1 MFGTGLLKGLGV
13 TFKRMADTYI
23 DDVKH
28 IPSRYAY
35 GKDAMR
41 QMPDEKGIFTIQYPE
56 EKRELPERFRYI
68 PMLIYDTP
76 KQEDRCTA
84 CGICAKVCPPQC
96 IWIVRDSDE
105 SGKPIPRPGEFYIDA
120 SICMS
125 CGFCAEFCPFD
136 AIKMNHD
143 YELAVYDRYPSLVY
157 NMTELTVP
165 VEYYASIWPTQYEEE
180 EQRRA
185 EEEAK
190 KAAKQAAKAKPAA
203 KAAPAAEAKP
213 APAPEAK
220 PAVVAAAAA
229 VAAQAPAPTPAAPPA
244 VAAAAA
250 APAPAPAKP
259 AVTAAAA
266 GSVFARLPN
275 PAKTSGGY
283 TVEQITQRRVVA
295 YDRYKARKGPDAKVL
310 HGAGEAVAAPPAA
323 ASPVAATAEVAAVE
337 PVVETVVAVE
347 PVVEAVAAPMVEAPA
362 PVVEAVAEVVEA
374 IAPPPMAAAAA
385 GASPFHRLPNAA
397 KTSGGYTVE
406 EIAERREK
414 AYARYKARK
423 GADAKELH

>member
-13 TFKRMADTYI
+13 TFKRLADTYV

-35 GKDAMR
+35 GRDAIR
-41 QMPDEKGIFTIQYPE
+41 QTPDEKGLFTIQYPE
-56 EKRELPERFRYI
+56 EKRQLPERFRYI

-96 IWIVRDSDE
+96 IWIARDMDE
-105 SGKPIPRPGEFYIDA
+105 NGKPIPHPGEFYIDA

-143 YELAVYDRYPSLVY
+143 YELAVYERYPNLVY

-180 EQRRA
+180 ERRRA

-190 KAAKQAAKAKPAA
+190 KAARQAGKGKPKDGAAAPPAA
-203 KAAPAAEAKP
+203 KAAATAKAAAPAAEVKP
-213 APAPEAK
+213 
-220 PAVVAAAAA
+220 
-229 VAAQAPAPTPAAPPA
+229 
-244 VAAAAA
+244 
-250 APAPAPAKP
+250 APAPAPAAAATPAPAPTAEVKP
-259 AVTAAAA
+259 APAPAPAAATTPAAAIPASAAAA
-266 GSVFARLPN
+266 GSVFARLPNPTKTSGGYTVEQIAERRAVAYERYKTRKGPDAKVLHDAGAPAATTMSMAAAPAESAAPEPVAQTPAPVKPVATAPAPPVVEAVAQAAEEPTPVQPAAAAAGASHFERLPN

-283 TVEQITQRRVVA
+283 TVE
-295 YDRYKARKGPDAKVL
+295 
-310 HGAGEAVAAPPAA
+310 
-323 ASPVAATAEVAAVE
+323 
-337 PVVETVVAVE
+337 
-347 PVVEAVAAPMVEAPA
+347 
-362 PVVEAVAEVVEA
+362 
-374 IAPPPMAAAAA
+374 
-385 GASPFHRLPNAA
+385 
-397 KTSGGYTVE
+397 
-406 EIAERREK
+406 EIADRRQK
-414 AYARYKARK
+414 AYERYKARK